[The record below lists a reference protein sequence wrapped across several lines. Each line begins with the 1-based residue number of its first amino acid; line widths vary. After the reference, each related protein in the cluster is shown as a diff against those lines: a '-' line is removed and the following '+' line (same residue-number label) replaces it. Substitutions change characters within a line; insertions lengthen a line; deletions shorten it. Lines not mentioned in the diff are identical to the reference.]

1 MALGTGS
8 IGFFN
13 HIHFMVTNEVMAL
26 VTVKGYSEFLHVF
39 CMGEFAPSPAVLIER
54 MALEAKKRFL
64 HLDDL
69 YLFHFLFCLNLR
81 NERSTAP
88 PGKKKRY

>member
-1 MALGTGS
+1 MALRTGS
-8 IGFFN
+8 IGLFD
-13 HIHFMVTNEVMAL
+13 HIHFMVTSKIMAL
-26 VTVKGYSEFLHVF
+26 VAVKGNAEFLHVF
-39 CMGEFAPSPAVLIER
+39 CMREPASAPAVLVEG
-54 MALEAKKRFL
+54 MALEAKKRLL

-69 YLFHFLFCLNLR
+69 YLFHFLFLLNLR